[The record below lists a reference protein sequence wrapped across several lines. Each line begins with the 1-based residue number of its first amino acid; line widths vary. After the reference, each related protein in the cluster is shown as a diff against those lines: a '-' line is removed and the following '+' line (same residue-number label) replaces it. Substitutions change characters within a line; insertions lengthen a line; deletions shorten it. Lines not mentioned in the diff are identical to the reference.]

1 MVSPVLP
8 KTQECPTLTVVAYV
22 GLGLSRDQKGGFIY
36 PDFYENFMRFI
47 QLKAITLRSTQY
59 KVMVILVQGWFK
71 AVSMQIQ
78 PIEYFILFTAWSTVS
93 G

>member
-1 MVSPVLP
+1 M
-8 KTQECPTLTVVAYV
+8 
-22 GLGLSRDQKGGFIY
+22 G
-36 PDFYENFMRFI
+36 FI
-47 QLKAITLRSTQY
+47 QLKAITLRSTHY
-59 KVMVILVQGWFK
+59 KVMVILVQGWVK